1 MDIGL
6 VLSTV
11 ISLISPK
18 RHYELSEEQEFKELF
33 EEICYLFCN
42 ILMHRREQL
51 CHTISTFIFIIQTM
65 FHCFKKTQKSFKD
78 NLKEIQQKG
87 HQGRH
92 ISWWEAHIK
101 NPLPIESAK
110 IFSRLLTT
118 ISYNKKSKKSGIG
131 NKAFV
136 KHIPSLLSEYIYI
149 QTKNNVLEVNTR
161 NVLKNGIYSLME
173 LCGQFERGMMMVS
186 LDMAGKSL
194 FKSLWIEY
202 DKEWKYVGRG

>member
-65 FHCFKKTQKSFKD
+65 FHCFK
-78 NLKEIQQKG
+78 
-87 HQGRH
+87 
-92 ISWWEAHIK
+92 
-101 NPLPIESAK
+101 
-110 IFSRLLTT
+110 
-118 ISYNKKSKKSGIG
+118 
-131 NKAFV
+131 
-136 KHIPSLLSEYIYI
+136 
-149 QTKNNVLEVNTR
+149 
-161 NVLKNGIYSLME
+161 
-173 LCGQFERGMMMVS
+173 
-186 LDMAGKSL
+186 
-194 FKSLWIEY
+194 
-202 DKEWKYVGRG
+202 